1 VTGPVLVVGA
11 TGKVGEGIVAA
22 LLEGGRQV
30 IAAAR
35 TPNALAALAQR
46 MGDPE
51 ALHCLAGS
59 LESDTAAAHLA
70 REAGALSAM
79 VVAVNGARQ
88 PTPLSAITSEMMA
101 DHLRAD
107 LLTHYIA
114 VRHFLP
120 LLPKGGCFIGIG
132 GGSADFILEGGVAM
146 SMAQA
151 ALRQMY
157 RGFAHER
164 EDDAPA
170 LRELI
175 LASVITGREDR
186 DADPLWVTAREVGDQ
201 VRRMIAAP
209 ADWPGAIWRMSR
221 RGADGLP
228 VITPEPH
235 TDARRLP
242 L

>member
-1 VTGPVLVVGA
+1 MGA

-22 LLEGGRQV
+22 LLDNGQQV
-30 IAAAR
+30 IAASRSLA
-35 TPNALAALAQR
+35 PLAALSQR
-46 MGDPE
+46 LGEPK
-51 ALHCLAGS
+51 ALRCITGS
-59 LESDTAAAHLA
+59 LESDATAGQLA
-70 REAGALSAM
+70 KEAGALSA
-79 VVAVNGARQ
+79 VVIAVNGARQ
-88 PTPLSAITSEMMA
+88 PTLLSDIPPETMA
-101 DHLRAD
+101 ARLHAD

-120 LLPKGGCFIGIG
+120 LLPQGGCFIGIG
-132 GGSADFILEGGVAM
+132 GGSADFILEGGVVM

-157 RGFAHER
+157 RGIAHER
-164 EDDAPA
+164 QGDAPA

-175 LASVITGREDR
+175 LASVITGRGDR
-186 DADPLWVTAREVGDQ
+186 DPDPLWVTAREVGEQ
-201 VRRMIAAP
+201 VCRMVAMP
-209 ADWPGAIWRMSR
+209 TDWPGTVWRMSR

-228 VITPEPH
+228 VIGPEPQ